1 VFVEGLQFLRPP
13 GRAVYMHMM
22 RISALIF
29 EDSRATMCAGL
40 KIIELG
46 AGCGWLGM
54 TIARNLPL
62 ATVCMTEMEEGGAL
76 EHLEYNLALNP
87 LENVSTAA
95 CDWALWQACVSDLFI
110 FMCIHVRVFVSR
122 VRVRACV
129 RTCCPCAAI
138 CACIQLLHGAHE
150 RIVK

>member
-1 VFVEGLQFLRPP
+1 MWVGREVSARTDAHNVVQNHICQRLMSQTLFIEGLQFSRPP
-13 GRAVYMHMM
+13 GRAVYMHTM
-22 RISALIF
+22 RISALVF

-54 TIARNLPL
+54 SIARNLPL

-87 LENVSTAA
+87 LDNVSTAA
-95 CDWALWQACVSDLFI
+95 CDWALWQACASDLFI
-110 FMCIHVRVFVSR
+110 YT
-122 VRVRACV
+122 CV
-129 RTCCPCAAI
+129 
-138 CACIQLLHGAHE
+138 
-150 RIVK
+150 